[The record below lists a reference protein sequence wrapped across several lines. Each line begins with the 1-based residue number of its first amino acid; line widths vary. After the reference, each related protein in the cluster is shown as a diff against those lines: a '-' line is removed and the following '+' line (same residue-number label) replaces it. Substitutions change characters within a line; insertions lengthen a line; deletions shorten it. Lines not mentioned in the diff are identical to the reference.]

1 MDHSQ
6 CRRASLA
13 LLFRRVLTM
22 NVEIIVVW
30 NGYAV
35 IERGTSN
42 VLFRAPL
49 RIHAEEWCD
58 RNNCVL
64 PLNYGD

>member
-1 MDHSQ
+1 
-6 CRRASLA
+6 
-13 LLFRRVLTM
+13 M